1 MKLLSGENIANE
13 IKYWFSKSIYER
25 EISEF
30 KDFEIYEKS
39 IQIFKNDYLR
49 YYPSDVEM
57 SIIKIKQR
65 LELVG
70 ILLYR
75 ISREYFFKGNSKCD
89 YYSLLGRF
97 LSGFE
102 IYYSAEIGNGLRIN
116 HGIATVI
123 RARVK
128 IGDNCLIHQN
138 ITLGDKN
145 SGRPTIGNNI
155 TIYSGAKILGDI
167 HIGDGSIIGANSVY
181 LKNAPAGS
189 VLVGIPSKIINK

>member
-75 ISREYFFKGNSKCD
+75 ISREYFLKGNSKCD

-116 HGIATVI
+116 HGIGTVI
-123 RARVK
+123 GARVK

-167 HIGDGSIIGANSVY
+167 HIGDGSIIGANSVC

-189 VLVGIPSKIINK
+189 VLVGIPSKLINK

>member
-1 MKLLSGENIANE
+1 LKLLSGENIANE

-75 ISREYFFKGNSKCD
+75 ISREYFLKGNSKCD

-116 HGIATVI
+116 HGIGTVI
-123 RARVK
+123 GARVK

-167 HIGDGSIIGANSVY
+167 HIGDGSIIGANSVC

-189 VLVGIPSKIINK
+189 VLVGIPSKLINK

>member
-75 ISREYFFKGNSKCD
+75 ISREYFLKGNSKCD

-116 HGIATVI
+116 HGIGTVI
-123 RARVK
+123 GARVK

-167 HIGDGSIIGANSVY
+167 HIGDGSIIGANSVC

-189 VLVGIPSKIINK
+189 VLVGIPSKLIKK

>member
-102 IYYSAEIGNGLRIN
+102 IYYSAEIGNGLRI
-116 HGIATVI
+116 
-123 RARVK
+123 K
-128 IGDNCLIHQN
+128 SW
-138 ITLGDKN
+138 N
-145 SGRPTIGNNI
+145 S
-155 TIYSGAKILGDI
+155 YC
-167 HIGDGSIIGANSVY
+167 Y
-181 LKNAPAGS
+181 
-189 VLVGIPSKIINK
+189 

>member
-75 ISREYFFKGNSKCD
+75 ISREYFLKGNSKCD

-116 HGIATVI
+116 HGIGTVI
-123 RARVK
+123 GARVK

-167 HIGDGSIIGANSVY
+167 HIGDGSIIGANSVC
-181 LKNAPAGS
+181 LKKRTSWFCFSRYTFKTN
-189 VLVGIPSKIINK
+189 

>member
-75 ISREYFFKGNSKCD
+75 ISREYFLKGNSKCD

-102 IYYSAEIGNGLRIN
+102 IYYSAEIGNGLRIS

-189 VLVGIPSKIINK
+189 VLVGIPSKLINK

>member
-1 MKLLSGENIANE
+1 LKLLTGENIANE
-13 IKYWFSKSIYER
+13 IKYWFSKSIYEG
-25 EISEF
+25 EITEF
-30 KDFEIYEKS
+30 TDFEIYERS

-49 YYPSDVEM
+49 YYPSDIEM
-57 SIIKIKQR
+57 SMLKIKQR

-75 ISREYFFKGNSKCD
+75 ISREFYLSENSKCD

-123 RARVK
+123 GARVK
-128 IGDNCLIHQN
+128 VGDNCLIHQN
-138 ITLGDKN
+138 ITLGEKN
-145 SGRPTIGNNI
+145 DGRPTIGDNVI
-155 TIYSGAKILGDI
+155 IYSGAKILGDI
-167 HIGDGSIIGANSVY
+167 KIGNRSIIGANAVC
-181 LKNAPAGS
+181 LKNAPHDS
-189 VLVGIPSKIINK
+189 VLIGIPSKNINK